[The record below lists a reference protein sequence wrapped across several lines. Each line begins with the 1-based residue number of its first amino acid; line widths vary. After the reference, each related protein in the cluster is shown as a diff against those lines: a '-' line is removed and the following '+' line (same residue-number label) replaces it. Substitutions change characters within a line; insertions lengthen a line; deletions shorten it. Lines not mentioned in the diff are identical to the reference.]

1 MRSLPS
7 RYASRLMSIGVV
19 GLGYVGLPLVVAF
32 AAAGEDVIAVD
43 IDQRRV
49 DALTAGESYIEDI
62 SSAELQAVLPRINAT
77 THFAPLARTDAIII
91 CVPTPLVP
99 QP

>member
-1 MRSLPS
+1 
-7 RYASRLMSIGVV
+7 MSIGVV
-19 GLGYVGLPLVVAF
+19 GVGYVGLPLVVAF

-43 IDQRRV
+43 IDQRKV

-62 SSAELQAVLPRINAT
+62 SSAQAPGGSPPGQRDHALRPAGPDRRD
-77 THFAPLARTDAIII
+77 HHLRPDS
-91 CVPTPLVP
+91 PVP